1 MEAVKLTMVNRDNE
15 RRHEVTERAQK
26 QLDSFARDAE
36 RKLAEKMELMSE
48 NKEANIKALQHRLH
62 QHVSRLLV
70 LYSPSTSSCLLLALC
85 LVLVCLCAC
94 MY

>member
-1 MEAVKLTMVNRDNE
+1 MVNRDNE

-36 RKLAEKMELMSE
+36 RKLTEKMELMSE

-62 QHVSRLLV
+62 KHVRLHHRQ
-70 LYSPSTSSCLLLALC
+70 SINQFHHHLLLLI
-85 LVLVCLCAC
+85 VIF
-94 MY
+94 